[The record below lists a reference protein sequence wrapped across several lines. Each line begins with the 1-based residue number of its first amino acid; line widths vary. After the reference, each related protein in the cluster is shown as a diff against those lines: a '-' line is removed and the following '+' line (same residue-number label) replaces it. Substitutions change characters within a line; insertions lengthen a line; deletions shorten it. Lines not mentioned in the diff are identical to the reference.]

1 MILKTRVFAC
11 LPVLLLLLSIGRA
24 HAQAPQIWFA
34 PPDDM
39 PRRAGQ
45 TPGRTGFAELWQPG
59 APWQQA
65 LRHVDVFELNAFYAF
80 HAAPDA
86 LRALFG
92 FLRVHH
98 VALATAFGPLY
109 GHDGC
114 GFNVEGYSAPHMT
127 AAIAKRIAKLGGQL
141 DYASMD
147 EPLFYGHF
155 FNGRNACHASV
166 ATLARLT
173 AEGAA
178 EMRAVFP
185 DVKIGDIEPMAAIAP
200 AAVAQWLAAYRAAS
214 GRPLAF
220 YQFDVQ
226 WNLRWQQLAIA
237 QARTVQ
243 LAGVAVGVIYD
254 AGPSAKTE
262 RRLGA
267 GGDQE

>member
-1 MILKTRVFAC
+1 MQRRTRCEHCSA
-11 LPVLLLLLSIGRA
+11 SS
-24 HAQAPQIWFA
+24 
-34 PPDDM
+34 
-39 PRRAGQ
+39 
-45 TPGRTGFAELWQPG
+45 
-59 APWQQA
+59 
-65 LRHVDVFELNAFYAF
+65 
-80 HAAPDA
+80 
-86 LRALFG
+86 
-92 FLRVHH
+92 VHH

-166 ATLARLT
+166 ATVARLT

-254 AGPSAKTE
+254 AGPSAKTSAAWVQEAIRNDKDFE
-262 RRLGA
+262 RLLGA
-267 GGDQE
+267 PPQQAIFASWTALPHRTLPDGNPATLTGLLLHYVRAHGGR